1 MNAFLLYL
9 LLLKATCTSFSGMAS
24 LPVLRND
31 LVGHYHVLTD
41 EQLTRAI
48 AAGRTGPGPI
58 GLYIVCTGYIVDGIP
73 GAIAGLA
80 AMNTPAFLII
90 FLLKWLGARAERP
103 AVQRTIRSTLLAAAG
118 LLIATSVRLAES
130 AITSPVEAGISAAAF
145 ALLAFTAVDSL
156 WIMAAAAALGVAARL
171 MGA

>member
-31 LVGHYHVLTD
+31 LVEHYHVLTD

-58 GLYIVCTGYIVDGIP
+58 GLYVVCTGYIVDGVP

-90 FLLKWLGARAERP
+90 LLLKWLGVRAERP

-130 AITSPVEAGISAAAF
+130 AITSPLEAGISAAAF
-145 ALLAFTAVDSL
+145 GLLAFTAVDSM
-156 WIMAAAAALGVAARL
+156 WIMAGAAALGIAGRL
-171 MGA
+171 LRP